1 MFKIIRK
8 IKNYWKMRV
17 YLKELK
23 KEVFLKRKDFP
34 LYLENSV
41 SSKNTLNLLNLL
53 SKEEFE
59 LNPKDEKGA
68 IFYPHR
74 KLATVDIVFDNK
86 EVPKGF

>member
-1 MFKIIRK
+1 
-8 IKNYWKMRV
+8 MRV

-23 KEVFLKRKDFP
+23 KEVFLKRKECP
-34 LYLENSV
+34 IYLENSV
-41 SSKNTLNLLNLL
+41 CSKNTLDLLKLL

-68 IFYPHR
+68 LLFPHR